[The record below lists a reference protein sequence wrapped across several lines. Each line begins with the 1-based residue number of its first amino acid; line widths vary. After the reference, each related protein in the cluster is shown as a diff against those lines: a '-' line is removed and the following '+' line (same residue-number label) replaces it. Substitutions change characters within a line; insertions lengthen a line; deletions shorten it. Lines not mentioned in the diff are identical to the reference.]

1 MATFILFLTLPLP
14 QPDTLWQVERRYIF
28 EGLALLNLS
37 KIDLEY
43 DKHWI
48 QDSFRLSVVKN
59 LMDKPMSVPDYVL
72 YSGNTIKNLK
82 TPSDYI
88 KFCAGEIIGQNL
100 SRTFNVGQGFLQEP
114 MVLSE
119 PEVSLAELKSDD
131 FITLIKEVYT
141 LTKKHLDKAFIK
153 LTPEQ
158 KDSLIYTAPSLW
170 ADEADSIERGYAGAL
185 HKEFGIER
193 DTVTTLETVQL
204 LKLAKK
210 IDICEI
216 HCAGIILAQGIEKI
230 KAIAEKLSKQEN
242 LSYKEIS
249 GVKGFVYETFEL
261 PGGFKGVIG
270 GVDDNIYYN
279 DFAVIID
286 LGGNDTYLGRCA
298 GAVGELNTPVSF
310 VIDLSGDDVYR
321 NYNKLVN
328 QGAGLFGAGIL
339 WDISGNDTYTGFHI
353 SQGAGLFGIGI
364 LIDEDGFD
372 NFRGGY
378 FVQGAGNFGSG
389 ILVDYKE
396 DDIYHSYCWA
406 QGMGGTCGYG
416 LLYDREGDDLYY
428 AGGKYLHMPLDPD
441 QFRSFAQGFGFG
453 WRDVAS
459 GGIGFL
465 YDCSGNDKY
474 ISEVYG
480 QATSYWFALGML
492 LDEQGND
499 LYSAAQY
506 SQGAGIHLS
515 IGGLVDLE
523 GDDHYFSRF
532 GPAQGEGH
540 DVAVGWLL
548 DKDGDDVYYASGG
561 QGIGLTNSVG
571 IFVDTRG
578 NDDYCS
584 REGMSQGGA
593 NWSRGTGG
601 IGLFIDLQGED
612 RYAEKDKGKNNHIWT
627 SGTYALGMDLE
638 AVEPKKEPWEDT
650 ITTFPEIDTMQSDS
664 AKMAR
669 LFYYGSLWEVRADIP
684 KAKTGRRIMINEF
697 KERAV
702 EYIFKNEMRTFDGL
716 KLRAIEEVFK
726 AFKDTA
732 AFYLYQGLHN
742 ENDTIVRNCI
752 YLFGQLEY
760 TKAKDTLRLMLEKKP
775 EDKVAGVLIYTLG
788 KLKDTLAIPIFNQYY
803 RHKNERMRLRVAEAL
818 QNIKDTTGVPI
829 LIKLLTD
836 SSYVV
841 KIAAMEGMAQLGK
854 YALDRVEAELKKAKN
869 EQHIAIMIKT
879 MAKIYA
885 KMDNKEKTTEY
896 KKHLTEIVRRYLKS
910 DYPVL
915 KKETQKFIDLIEGR
929 GMLEPEELFLL
940 PEDIMD

>member
-1 MATFILFLTLPLP
+1 MIAFVIFSVFPWL
-14 QPDTLWQVERRYIF
+14 QPDTSWQVEQQYIY
-28 EGLALLNLS
+28 EGLSLLNLS
-37 KIDLEY
+37 KIDLDY

-48 QDSFRLSVVKN
+48 EDSFRLDLVRK
-59 LMDKPMSVPDYVL
+59 LMDNPLSVPDYIL
-72 YSGNTIKNLK
+72 YSARRIKDAQSL
-82 TPSDYI
+82 SDYVNFCVQEI
-88 KFCAGEIIGQNL
+88 TGKVLKRKKFKENNLIPLINEIYKM
-100 SRTFNVGQGFLQEP
+100 T
-114 MVLSE
+114 
-119 PEVSLAELKSDD
+119 
-131 FITLIKEVYT
+131 KE
-141 LTKKHLDKAFIK
+141 HLDKAFVN
-153 LTPEQ
+153 LTPEE
-158 KDSLIYTAPSLW
+158 KNSLIYTAPSLW
-170 ADEADSIERGYAGAL
+170 ADEADSLERGYAGAL
-185 HKEFGIER
+185 HKEFGTEC
-193 DTVTTLETVQL
+193 DTGTTLEMLRL
-204 LKLAKK
+204 LNISKK
-210 IDICEI
+210 IDINEL
-216 HCAGIILAQGIEKI
+216 HKAGFILAQGIEKVKTI
-230 KAIAEKLSKQEN
+230 SEGLSRKEN
-242 LSYKEIS
+242 LPYKEVE
-249 GVKGFVYETFEL
+249 GVKGLVYEVFDL
-261 PGGFKGVIG
+261 PGGYKGVIG
-270 GVDDNIYYN
+270 GIDDNIYYN

-298 GAVGELNTPVSF
+298 GAIGELYTPVGF
-310 VIDLSGDDVYR
+310 VVDISGDDVYR
-321 NYNKLVN
+321 NSNKLVN

-339 WDISGNDTYTGFHI
+339 WDVSGNDTYTGFHI
-353 SQGAGLFGIGI
+353 SQGAGLFGIGM

-372 NFRGGY
+372 NYRAGY
-378 FVQGAGNFGSG
+378 FTQGAGNFGSG
-389 ILVDYKE
+389 ILVDYK
-396 DDIYHSYCWA
+396 DDDVYHAYSWA
-406 QGMGGTCGYG
+406 QAMGGTWGYG
-416 LLYDREGDDLYY
+416 LLFDRDGDDLYY

-465 YDCSGNDKY
+465 CDLTGNDKY

-506 SQGAGIHLS
+506 AQGAGIHLS
-515 IGGLVDLE
+515 VGGFLDLE

-540 DVAVGWLL
+540 DVAVGVFL

-571 IFVDTRG
+571 IFIDTRG

-601 IGLFIDLQGED
+601 IGLFIDLQGDD

-650 ITTFPEIDTMQSDS
+650 ITTFSELDTMQSDS
-664 AKMAR
+664 AKMAK

-684 KAKTGRRIMINEF
+684 KARTGRRILIKEY

-716 KLRAIEEVFK
+716 KLRAIEEIFK
-726 AFKDTA
+726 AFKDTSA
-732 AFYLYQGLHN
+732 YYLYQGLHS
-742 ENDTIVRNCI
+742 ENDTIIRNCV

-760 TKAKDTLRLMLEKKP
+760 TKARDTLRLMLENKP
-775 EDKVAGVLIYTLG
+775 EDKIAGVLIYTLG
-788 KLKDTLAIPIFNQYY
+788 KLKDTLAVSVISEYSN
-803 RHKNERMRLRVAEAL
+803 HKKERMRLRVAEAF
-818 QNIKDTTGVPI
+818 QNIRDTTSLSV

-836 SSYVV
+836 SSYIV
-841 KIAAMEGMAQLGK
+841 KIAAMEGISFLGR
-854 YALDRVEAELKKAKN
+854 YGLDRVEKELKIAKA
-869 EQHIAIMIKT
+869 EPYISILIKT
-879 MAKIYA
+879 ICKIYE
-885 KMDNKEKTTEY
+885 KMDGKEKTSEL
-896 KKHLTEIVRRYLKS
+896 KNHLAQIGEKYLNT

-915 KKETQKFIDLIEGR
+915 KSEARKLIDLVEGR
-929 GMLEPEELFLL
+929 GALKPEELFLFPRDVL
-940 PEDIMD
+940 D

>member
-1 MATFILFLTLPLP
+1 MIKVFFLSVFLWT
-14 QPDTLWQVERRYIF
+14 QPDTLWQVEQKYIF
-28 EGLALLNLS
+28 EGLNLLNLS

-48 QDSFRLSVVKN
+48 QDSFRLSVVKK

-72 YSGNTIKNLK
+72 YSGKTIKNLK
-82 TPSDYI
+82 SLSDYI
-88 KFCAGEIIGQNL
+88 KFCGEEITVKILPQ
-100 SRTFNVGQGFLQEP
+100 TFNLEQVK
-114 MVLSE
+114 
-119 PEVSLAELKSDD
+119 LKADGLVP
-131 FITLIKEVYT
+131 LIKDVYK

-153 LTPEQ
+153 LTAGE
-158 KDSLIYTAPSLW
+158 KDSLIYSAPSLW
-170 ADEADSIERGYAGAL
+170 ADEADSLERGYAGVL
-185 HKEFGIER
+185 HKEFGIEL
-193 DTVTTLETVQL
+193 DTGTTLETVQL
-204 LKLAKK
+204 LNLAKK
-210 IDICEI
+210 IDIYEI
-216 HCAGIILAQGIEKI
+216 HCAGGILTQGIEKI
-230 KAIAEKLSKQEN
+230 KEIAVKLSKQGN
-242 LSYKEIS
+242 LSYKEIP
-249 GVKGFVYETFEL
+249 GVKGLIYEVFEL
-261 PGGFKGVIG
+261 PNGFKGVIG
-270 GVDDNIYYN
+270 GIDDNIYYD
-279 DFAVIID
+279 DFAIIIE
-286 LGGNDTYLGRCA
+286 LGGNDVYLGRCA
-298 GAVGELNTPVSF
+298 GAIGELYTSVSF
-310 VIDLSGDDVYR
+310 VIDISGDDVYR
-321 NYNKLVN
+321 NSNKLIN
-328 QGAGLFGAGIL
+328 HGAGLFGAGIL
-339 WDISGNDTYTGFHI
+339 WDLSGNDTYTGFHI
-353 SQGAGLFGIGI
+353 GQGAGLFGIGM

-372 NFRGGY
+372 NYRGGY
-378 FVQGAGNFGSG
+378 FVQGAGNFGTG
-389 ILVDYKE
+389 ILIDYEE

-406 QGMGGTCGYG
+406 QGMGGVWGYG
-416 LLYDREGDDLYY
+416 LLFDKNGDDLYY
-428 AGGKYLHMPLDPD
+428 AGGKYLHMPLNPD

-465 YDCSGNDKY
+465 YDLKGNDKY

-515 IGGLVDLE
+515 VGGLLDLE

-601 IGLFIDLQGED
+601 IGLFIDLQGVD
-612 RYAEKDKGKNNHIWT
+612 RYAEKDKGRNNHIWT
-627 SGTYALGMDLE
+627 SGTYALGMDFE

-650 ITTFPEIDTMQSDS
+650 ITTFPELDTMQSDS

-684 KAKTGRRIMINEF
+684 KAKTGRRILINEF
-697 KERAV
+697 KEKAV
-702 EYIFKNEMRTFDGL
+702 EYIFKNEMRTYDGL
-716 KLRAIEEVFK
+716 KLRAIEEIFK
-726 AFKDTA
+726 AFKDTSA
-732 AFYLYQGLHN
+732 YYLYQGLHN
-742 ENDTIVRNCI
+742 ENDTVVRNCI

-760 TKAKDTLRLMLEKKP
+760 TKARDTLRLMLENKP
-775 EDKVAGVLIYTLG
+775 EDKIAGVLIYTLG
-788 KLKDTLAIPIFNQYY
+788 KLKDTLAIPIFSLYY
-803 RHKNERMRLRVAEAL
+803 KHKNERMRLRIAEAL
-818 QNIKDTTGVPI
+818 QNIKDTTGLSI
-829 LIKLLTD
+829 LVKLLTD
-836 SSYVV
+836 SSYLV
-841 KIAAMEGMAQLGK
+841 KIAAMEGISFLGK

-869 EQHIAIMIKT
+869 DQHIAILIQT
-879 MAKIYA
+879 MKKIYG
-885 KMDNKEKTTEY
+885 KMDSKEKTPEY
-896 KKHLTEIVRRYLKS
+896 KKHLVEIVRKYLKS
-910 DYPVL
+910 GYPAL

-929 GMLEPEELFLL
+929 GLLKPDEIFLL
-940 PEDIMD
+940 PNELMD